1 MCGYRL
7 SFREQRRHYKSDL
20 KLPIL
25 PLIRYYLAGE
35 RMHVILKSERKLRW
49 FSPFKRPGKVQVQ
62 IARMTRS
69 VQTATLLPQLR
80 QLNCSEVR

>member
-1 MCGYRL
+1 
-7 SFREQRRHYKSDL
+7 
-20 KLPIL
+20 
-25 PLIRYYLAGE
+25 
-35 RMHVILKSERKLRW
+35 MHVILKSERKLRW